1 MSISIKGKPLGQGEP
16 CYIVFEAGPTHDGM
30 RTAIELVK
38 QAAAAGADAIKFQI
52 MDPDRLVAD
61 KQQLFSYDILLDR
74 ESGKTQSISEP
85 LYDILARRAMTQDEW
100 REVKSVADQV
110 GIAFFATVGFEEDI
124 ELVTEI
130 GCDSIKI
137 ASADVNHFPL
147 IKKAAQTG
155 LCIQLDTG
163 RSSIGEVESAV
174 DAILSEGN
182 QNIVIHQ
189 CPSGYP
195 ARLNSIHLRMI
206 TTLKQMFPEIPIA
219 FSDHTP
225 GWDMDIA
232 AVTLGAAMVE
242 KTITLNRTT
251 PSVEH
256 IFSLEGQELHKFIQA
271 IRDLEAALGDTR
283 RVLHPQEHR
292 SRDSIR
298 RSAFFTRDMN
308 EGDVIT
314 ESDIDFRRP
323 GFGISPVN
331 FDDILGA
338 TVTEEVAKGD
348 MLAWHQMKP
357 KSKD

>member
-1 MSISIKGKPLGQGEP
+1 MSISIKGKRLGQNEP
-16 CYIVFEAGPTHDGM
+16 CYIVFEAGPTHDGL

-38 QAAAAGADAIKFQI
+38 QAATAGADAIKFQI

-61 KQQLFSYDILLDR
+61 KKQLFSYEILVDR
-74 ESGKTQSISEP
+74 ESGKTRSVSEP
-85 LYDILARRAMTQDEW
+85 LYEILARRALSQDEW

-110 GIAFFATVGFEEDI
+110 GIAFFATVGFEDDI

-147 IKKAAQTG
+147 IRKAAQTG

-163 RSSIGEVESAV
+163 RSSIGEVEAAV
-174 DAILSEGN
+174 DAILAEGN
-182 QNIVIHQ
+182 QKIVIHQ

-195 ARLNSIHLRMI
+195 ARLNSIHLKMI
-206 TTLKQMFPEIPIA
+206 TTLKQMFPAIPIA

-242 KTITLNRTT
+242 KTITLDRTT

-256 IFSLEGQELHKFIQA
+256 IFSLEGQELRRFIQA
-271 IRDLEAALGDTR
+271 IRDLEAALGESR
-283 RVLHPQEHR
+283 RVLHLQEHR

-298 RSAFFTRDMN
+298 RSAFFTRDLRV
-308 EGDVIT
+308 GQGIT
-314 ESDIDFRRP
+314 EADIDFRRP
-323 GFGISPVN
+323 GFGVSPAH
-331 FDDILGA
+331 FEDIIGSE
-338 TVTEEVAKGD
+338 VTEAVTEGG
-348 MLAWHQMKP
+348 MLAWHQIKP
-357 KSKD
+357 VSRQ